1 MIEDMKDKQQRA
13 IKLQEG
19 LDMTTK
25 EITTMKKITQVY
37 LANRGNDLSSQEMN
51 YDATPAIKFNTP

>member
-1 MIEDMKDKQQRA
+1 MIEDMKDKQQLA

-25 EITTMKKITQVY
+25 EITSMKKITQVY
-37 LANRGNDLSSQEMN
+37 LANKNSGLSPEIN
-51 YDATPAIKFNTP
+51 YDGTP